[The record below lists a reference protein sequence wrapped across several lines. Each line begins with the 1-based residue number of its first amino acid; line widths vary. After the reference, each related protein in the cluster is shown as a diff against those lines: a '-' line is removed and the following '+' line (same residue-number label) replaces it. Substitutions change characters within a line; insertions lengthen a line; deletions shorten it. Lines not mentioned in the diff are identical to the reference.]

1 MGIAIVSVW
10 NKEKTVVDLGVKN
23 RPKLI
28 LLLCALT
35 KGGTSPKFKIK
46 KLVIML
52 CIMGLLHKGGLIG
65 YAHAQ

>member
-10 NKEKTVVDLGVKN
+10 NKEKAVVDLRVKN
-23 RPKLI
+23 RPKLN
-28 LLLCALT
+28 LLLGALT

-52 CIMGLLHKGGLIG
+52 CIMGLLHEGGLIRH
-65 YAHAQ
+65 AHAQ